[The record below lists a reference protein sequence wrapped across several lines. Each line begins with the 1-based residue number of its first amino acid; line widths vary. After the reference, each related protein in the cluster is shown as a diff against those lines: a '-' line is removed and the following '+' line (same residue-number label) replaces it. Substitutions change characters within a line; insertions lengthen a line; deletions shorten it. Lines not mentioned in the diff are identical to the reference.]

1 MLGGTVTMA
10 RVYLDPS
17 AVLLE
22 ERGLGSHEPQAVP
35 GATKALRDLA
45 DAVDEVV
52 VLSADQ
58 VPGLELPEAVHV
70 AHELPSTLGSDTWFV
85 TADPESIRGR
95 SDTART
101 VLVGPKRAPGPLPLP
116 RVDVEAR
123 DLAAAV
129 IEILTRQ
136 AMR

>member
-1 MLGGTVTMA
+1 MA

-22 ERGLGSHEPQAVP
+22 APGVGSHEPQAVP
-35 GATKALRDLA
+35 GATKALQDLA
-45 DAVDEVV
+45 DSVDEVV
-52 VLSADQ
+52 VVSA
-58 VPGLELPEAVHV
+58 ERLPAL
-70 AHELPSTLGSDTWFV
+70 ELPSTVHVAEELPSTMDSDSWFV
-85 TADPESIRGR
+85 TADPESIRVR
-95 SDTART
+95 SDSPRT

-123 DLAAAV
+123 DLSAAV

>member
-1 MLGGTVTMA
+1 MA

-22 ERGLGSHEPQAVP
+22 EPGLGSREPQHVVP
-35 GATKALRDLA
+35 GASKALHDLA
-45 DAVDEVV
+45 EAVDEVV
-52 VLSADQ
+52 VVAAGRLR
-58 VPGLELPEAVHV
+58 VPDLPEAVHV
-70 AHELPSTLGSDTWFV
+70 ADALPSAMDSDSWFV

-95 SDTART
+95 SDSPRT

-116 RVDVEAR
+116 RIDVEAR
-123 DLAAAV
+123 DLPAAV

>member
-1 MLGGTVTMA
+1 MA

-22 ERGLGSHEPQAVP
+22 ERGGRSHEPHAAP

-45 DAVDEVV
+45 EAVDEVV
-52 VLSADQ
+52 IVSADQ
-58 VPGLELPEAVHV
+58 VPGLELPETVHV
-70 AHELPSTLGSDTWFV
+70 VHELPSTMGSDTWFV
-85 TADPESIRGR
+85 TADPESIRVR
-95 SDTART
+95 SDSPRT

>member
-1 MLGGTVTMA
+1 MA

-22 ERGLGSHEPQAVP
+22 EPGVGSHEPQHVVP
-35 GATKALRDLA
+35 GASKALRDLA

-52 VLSADQ
+52 VVGSGRLPQFDMPSTVHLAD
-58 VPGLELPEAVHV
+58 
-70 AHELPSTLGSDTWFV
+70 ELPSTMGSDTWFI
-85 TADPESIRGR
+85 TADPESIRSR
-95 SDTART
+95 SDAART
-101 VLVGPKRAPGPLPLP
+101 ILVGPKRAPGPLPLP
-116 RVDVEAR
+116 RIDVEAR
-123 DLAAAV
+123 DLSAAV

>member
-1 MLGGTVTMA
+1 MA

-22 ERGLGSHEPQAVP
+22 APGVGSPEPQAVP
-35 GATKALRDLA
+35 GASKALKDLA
-45 DAVDEVV
+45 DPALD
-52 VLSADQ
+52 
-58 VPGLELPEAVHV
+58 LPDAVHV
-70 AHELPSTLGSDTWFV
+70 AEELPSAMDSDSWFV

-95 SDTART
+95 SDSPRT

-123 DLAAAV
+123 DLSAAV

>member
-1 MLGGTVTMA
+1 MA

-22 ERGLGSHEPQAVP
+22 EPGGRAHEPQAAP

-45 DAVDEVV
+45 ESMDEVTV
-52 VLSADQ
+52 VSAHR
-58 VPGLELPEAVHV
+58 VPGLEIPDAVHL
-70 AHELPSTLGSDTWFV
+70 ADELPASMGSDVWFV
-85 TADPESIRGR
+85 TADPESIRSR
-95 SDTART
+95 TDAART
-101 VLVGPKRAPGPLPLP
+101 VLVGPKRAPGPVPLP

-123 DLAAAV
+123 DLSAAV

>member
-1 MLGGTVTMA
+1 MA

-22 ERGLGSHEPQAVP
+22 APGIGSDEPHAVP

-45 DAVDEVV
+45 EAVDEVV
-52 VLSADQ
+52 VIAADR
-58 VPGLELPEAVHV
+58 VGALDLPDAVHV
-70 AHELPSTLGSDTWFV
+70 ADELPAAMDSDSWFV
-85 TADPESIRGR
+85 TGDPESIRGR
-95 SDTART
+95 SDSPRT
-101 VLVGPKRAPGPLPLP
+101 ILVGPKRAPGPLPLP

-123 DLAAAV
+123 DLSAAV
-129 IEILTRQ
+129 IEILTHQ